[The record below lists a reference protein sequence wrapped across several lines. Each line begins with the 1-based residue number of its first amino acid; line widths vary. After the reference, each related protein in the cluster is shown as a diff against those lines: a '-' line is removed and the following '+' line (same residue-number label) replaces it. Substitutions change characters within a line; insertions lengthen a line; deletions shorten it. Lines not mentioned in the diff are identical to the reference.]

1 MEQIMNK
8 QDANELAL
16 SEGIM
21 LRAEELAKTID
32 VTDSQQ
38 IEQYAV
44 GIQSKIAGFS
54 DGVLANVRNKDTGY
68 VGTMMTNL
76 LGSIKGANID
86 ELSPSALINKIPLIG
101 KMFSGFKNFISR
113 YEKIEVQIDRIT
125 SGLEKARMDLL
136 KDIGIFDIM
145 FDHNKQYFKELE
157 VYIVAGELKVK
168 ELNDKI
174 IPELKRRAEGSDDPM
189 VSQQVN
195 DMVQLTNR
203 FEKKVHDLKLSKTIS
218 MQMAPQIRLVQNNNR
233 ILVDKIQT
241 SILNTIPLWKNQ
253 IIIAMGI
260 FRQTKALN
268 MQKEVDRTTNELL
281 LKNSQM
287 LKETTASVVSM
298 GEKGM
303 VEIETL
309 KKVNDDLI
317 ATLEETIA
325 IQEKGKAARRSAE
338 QELVKIE
345 SELKNKLAE
354 IKKPETRFVGEAGG
368 KDIPAS

>member
-1 MEQIMNK
+1 MMEQVTTTA
-8 QDANELAL
+8 DTGELEV
-16 SEGIM
+16 SENTASQA
-21 LRAEELAKTID
+21 RELAKTINI
-32 VTDSQQ
+32 TDSQQ

-76 LGSIKGANID
+76 LGTIRGANID
-86 ELSPSALINKIPLIG
+86 ELSPSAMVNKIPIVG
-101 KMFSGFKNFISR
+101 KLFNSFKNFISR

-125 SGLEKARMDLL
+125 SDLENARMDLL
-136 KDIGIFDIM
+136 KDIGLFDIM
-145 FDHNKQYFKELE
+145 FDHNREYFNELE
-157 VYIVAGELKVK
+157 VYIAAGELKVK
-168 ELNDKI
+168 ELNDEL
-174 IPELKRRAEGSDDPM
+174 IPEMKRKAEGSDDPM
-189 VSQQVN
+189 VSQSVN
-195 DMVQLTNR
+195 DMVQMTNR

-260 FRQTKALN
+260 FKQAKALK
-268 MQKEVDRTTNELL
+268 MQQEVDKTTNELL

-287 LKETTASVVSM
+287 LKETSAAVVTV
-298 GEKGM
+298 GEKGI

-309 KKVNDDLI
+309 KKVNADLI
-317 ATLEETIA
+317 ATLEETIS
-325 IQEKGKAARRSAE
+325 IQEKGRIARKSAE
-338 QELVKIE
+338 TELVKIE
-345 SELKNKLAE
+345 AELKNKLVE
-354 IKKPETRFVGEAGG
+354 IRGDRKTPG
-368 KDIPAS
+368 